1 MGVHCLY
8 CAGSTIC
15 VVRAKKVMAVVAQE
29 QQMALR
35 SVQKCKMPHT
45 FLIRLFVR
53 GHMTETAVPLFCLIG
68 RKEE

>member
-15 VVRAKKVMAVVAQE
+15 VVRAKKVMAVVAQK

-35 SVQKCKMPHT
+35 SVQNAAHT